1 MKDSDEDIAL
11 KEMSI
16 PKAREAL
23 EQAQAKAQEKQEQL
37 CRLSRA
43 LAVLASASVR
53 SHVINLFSLLSS
65 FVLLSLSL
73 LFFCYFQLCF
83 SFIYLFIFYFFLS
96 NLCSQ

>member
-53 SHVINLFSLLSS
+53 RHDVNLFSLLSS
-65 FVLLSLSL
+65 FFCFRCL

-83 SFIYLFIFYFFLS
+83 SFICLFIFISFSLIFAVS
-96 NLCSQ
+96 E